1 MNLLDEFHREQSRYI
16 LWLPIFFMGGILAY
30 FSLMEEPILL
40 HIVIPF
46 LILILCFCLFFKNM
60 YGRYFILLL
69 LFFHAGFSNAY
80 FYTHTLDT
88 YLLKE
93 KLEDFAFTATVDETE
108 YNPST
113 QKYKVTLTLKNPN
126 KIKRIKV
133 THNGKTPLD
142 IGDTLT
148 ATATLLPFSD
158 PASAFSYDFRQN
170 AYFNGISASGTIR
183 QIDHIVLAQEN
194 SIKKTRQRVTQFIR
208 EKLSGQVAE
217 VAIAV
222 TTGFR
227 SGITQET
234 RQDFANSGLSHILA
248 ISGLHISLVAGL
260 LFLLMRRFLGLI
272 PAITKRY
279 NTKKWACLFSIPA
292 TYYYVALSGYGYPSI
307 RAFCMTSLI
316 FLSVMLDRFALSM
329 RSIALAAFVI
339 LLLFPQSAL
348 SVSFQLSF
356 AAVLGLI
363 AFYEQP
369 WRILQNHSLDKGI
382 GGKIGLYV
390 LGVCMTTL
398 IATLATTPISIFYF
412 NQFTF
417 NAVFANMLA
426 IPLTGFF
433 IMPLAMVCVIT
444 SFVGDFQFLFDLWG
458 ITIQALI
465 HIAAIVSSWKG
476 SFVTLHQPSTLYIA
490 LFGLGFIWLCLF
502 RTKVRYIGLVMILL
516 SPLTFFDTSHLP
528 DLYIDKSVMG
538 YKENGFFMVS
548 HLKKGSFL
556 TSQWAQEQGV
566 RTLNR
571 MPLPANKNG
580 ISLLFDPWDHPKIT
594 ACPHKIITNG
604 YIRKCR
610 SNIIIDR
617 SHLKDKGTHLVWLN
631 PFKIQTIKDL
641 LGHRPWTVLS
651 ES

>member
-1 MNLLDEFHREQSRYI
+1 MNLLVDLHQEQSRYI
-16 LWLPIFFMGGILAY
+16 LWLPIFFMGGILYY
-30 FSLMEEPILL
+30 FTLMEEPILL
-40 HIVIPF
+40 QIVLSFCIL
-46 LILILCFCLFFKNM
+46 LICFIFFYKNI

-69 LFFHAGFSNAY
+69 LFFHGGFSNAY
-80 FYTHTLDT
+80 FKTHTLHT

-93 KLEDFAFTATVDETE
+93 KIEDFAFTGKVDETE
-108 YNPST
+108 YSPST
-113 QKYKVTLTLKNPN
+113 QKHKVTLTLQNSD
-126 KIKRIKV
+126 KIKRIKI
-133 THNGKTPLD
+133 THNGKTPLE
-142 IGDTLT
+142 IGDILT
-148 ATATLLPFSD
+148 ANATLLPFSD

-170 AYFNGISASGTIR
+170 AYFNGISASGKIT
-183 QIDHIVLAQEN
+183 QIDHIEAAQEH

-260 LFLLMRRFLGLI
+260 LFLLMRRFLALI

-279 NTKKWACLFSIPA
+279 NTKKWACLLSIPA
-292 TYYYVALSGYGYPSI
+292 TYYYVALSGFGYPSI

-316 FLSVMLDRFALSM
+316 FLSVILDRFALSM

-339 LLLFPQSAL
+339 LVLFPESAL

-382 GGKIGLYV
+382 WRKAGLYI
-390 LGVCMTTL
+390 LGVCLTTL

-433 IMPLAMVCVIT
+433 IMPLAMICILS

-458 ITIQALI
+458 ISLHALI
-465 HIAAIVSSWKG
+465 QIASTVSSWKG

-490 LFGLGFIWLCLF
+490 LFGFGFIWFCLF
-502 RTKVRYIGLVMILL
+502 RTRLRYIGLMMILF
-516 SPLTFFDTSHLP
+516 SPLTFLDTSHLP

-538 YKENGFFMVS
+538 YNENGLFKVS
-548 HLKKGSFL
+548 HLKKGNFL
-556 TSQWAQEQGV
+556 TTQWAQEQGI
-566 RTLNR
+566 RTLSL
-571 MPLPANKNG
+571 MSALPEYKNV
-580 ISLLFDPWDHPKIT
+580 SLFFDPWDHPKPKI
-594 ACPHKIITNG
+594 CPKKIITNG
-604 YIRKCR
+604 YLKKCR

-617 SHLKDKGTHLVWLN
+617 SYLKDKGTHLVWLS
-631 PFKIQTIKDL
+631 PFKIQTIKDI
-641 LGHRPWTVLS
+641 LGNRPWTHS
-651 ES
+651 FF